1 MPEDLTRYVLEVNPW
16 TPLEDLREFTLM
28 RGVIVGAWASVETV
42 LKEIALKASRLEP
55 YIDVDVRIPKKNSEI
70 IEYLKV
76 LTTIKGPIYSI
87 ADDLKSLMLNFESH
101 SNDRNMIAHAHMQV
115 LPNWGAT
122 FSSYVAKG
130 DKIGGDYFAYEERRL
145 TLLQMDELARAA
157 TVLSHKAQAIR
168 QKFLEHLE

>member
-1 MPEDLTRYVLEVNPW
+1 MDAIGRPKGIHAYARCNCRCLGKRRDCAQGNSPKGFKV
-16 TPLEDLREFTLM
+16 
-28 RGVIVGAWASVETV
+28 
-42 LKEIALKASRLEP
+42 EP

-76 LTTIKGPIYSI
+76 LKTIKGPIYSI

-101 SNDRNMIAHAHMQV
+101 SNDRNMLAHAHMQV

-122 FSSYVAKG
+122 FSSYVAKR